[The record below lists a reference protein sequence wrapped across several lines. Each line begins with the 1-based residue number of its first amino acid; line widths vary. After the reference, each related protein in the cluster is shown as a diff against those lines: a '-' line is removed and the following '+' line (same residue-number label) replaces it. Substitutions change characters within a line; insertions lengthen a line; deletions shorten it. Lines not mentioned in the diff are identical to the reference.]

1 MKNPKNDKNLLFYGI
16 LETSEFCEV
25 KTVGKIIA
33 ITNQKGGVGKT
44 TTAVNISACAAAKG
58 KKVLLVDIDP
68 QGNASSG
75 IGIVKEDLEQ
85 CVYDCLI
92 DDKAPTEVILHTAYK
107 KLDVLPATIQL
118 AGASVE
124 LVNMEQR
131 EYRLQAVL
139 EQVREKYD
147 YIFIDC
153 PPSLGLLTL
162 NGLLAADSVIIPVQ
176 CEFYALEGL
185 SQLIKTIESV
195 RESLKNSLS
204 ILGVVLTMYD
214 GRTNLSIQVADEVK
228 KFFGSKVYRTII
240 PRSVRLSEAPSY
252 GEPIIVYDPKS
263 KSAEAYEKLTK
274 EVMANA

>member
-1 MKNPKNDKNLLFYGI
+1 M
-16 LETSEFCEV
+16 
-25 KTVGKIIA
+25 GKIIA

-44 TTAVNISACAAAKG
+44 TTAVNISACAAASG
-58 KKVLLVDIDP
+58 KKVLLVDMDP

-75 IGIVKEDLEQ
+75 IGIDKENLPQ
-85 CVYDCLI
+85 CIYDCLI
-92 DDKAPTEVILHTAYK
+92 DDKDPADVIQRTAYK
-107 KLDVLPATIQL
+107 KLEVLPATMQL

-124 LVNMEQR
+124 LVNMERR
-131 EYRLQAVL
+131 EYRLQKVL
-139 EQVREKYD
+139 ELVREKYD
-147 YIFIDC
+147 FIFIDC

-195 RESLKNSLS
+195 RSSLKPQLS
-204 ILGVVLTMYD
+204 IAGVVLTMYD

-263 KSAEAYEKLTK
+263 KSAEAYTKLTK
-274 EVMANA
+274 EVIRNA